1 MEDNIWN
8 GDLTALVEQVRVDM
22 EEIAATG
29 QYPVL
34 VMLRGY
40 ELLER
45 LGDWEN
51 VQYNVK
57 DKESFHKALE
67 KFRELPTLWSVPT
80 QSLLARPQQ
89 THS

>member
-1 MEDNIWN
+1 MEDRVWN

-29 QYPVL
+29 QYPVQ

-57 DKESFHKALE
+57 DKETFHKALE
-67 KFRELPTLWSVPT
+67 KFRESYIACGEQLYAV
-80 QSLLARPQQ
+80 
-89 THS
+89 